1 VIGIGGDPIGDVHT
15 RLHVGYVRDR
25 KVPQPSTG
33 TSRPVHAQGGAM
45 ARRSLFAYVVRG
57 ALAALFAGALANVA
71 LITPQV
77 QAGAAQTKTVELPN
91 LRQPSAGGYW
101 EIASDG
107 GIFSFGAAQFSGS
120 MGGQPLNAPVVGGA
134 ATPSSNGYW
143 EVASDGG
150 IFSFGT
156 APFEGSMGGQP
167 LNQPVVGMAATPDG
181 QGYWEVASDGGIF
194 SFGDAGFRGSM
205 GGQPL
210 NKPVVGMAATPTGN
224 GYWEVASDGGI
235 FSFGDAPFQGSMGGK
250 PLNAPIVGM
259 AATPTGSGYWEVAAD
274 GGIFAFGAAQF
285 FGSMGGQPLNA
296 PIVGMAAS
304 PTGGGYTL
312 VAADGGTFNFGAA
325 KFFGSMGGKPL
336 NKPVVGLEMVG
347 PTTGGQV
354 LLVGTYDGH
363 MGQYQTIQAA
373 VNAAQ
378 PGDWILIAP
387 GDYKADT
394 TLTTPPS
401 KKHASEGWYGG
412 VTITTPDLHIRG
424 MTRKS
429 VVIDGTKPGSSTCS
443 NKPTAQELG
452 ATVTGKHVGR
462 NGIMVWQAD
471 NVSIQNLTVCNFL
484 NVGGTSGNEIWWNGA
499 NGTGVLGLAGWT
511 GSYLTATSTFDGTVT
526 GHKAYG
532 NYGIFDSTSAGPG
545 VWNQIYASNFDDS
558 GMYVGACQQA
568 CDAWIHNA
576 WMENSALGYSGTNSG
591 GIFVIDHSQFDNN
604 EDGFDTNTQSVGDP
618 PPPQNGTCP
627 DGGVSALTH
636 TTSCWVFMDN
646 FNHNNNNPTAPGY
659 GAVAQPTGT
668 GMTVSG
674 ATHDTVMDNRF
685 STNGAWGTLFVP
697 YPDESPGAPGV
708 CTGSG
713 GIKVAALT
721 TTCVYDP
728 KADALVDNT
737 YTHNGFFGNPTN
749 GDYGQLTFFG
759 TEPQNC
765 YSGNVTPSGSPASST
780 PATLEKNQPTC
791 GPITKAGTTGGALGT
806 SSSLI
811 NQVLCDTG
819 FAAAF
824 GQTCTSTKDN
834 YPTPKSATAVI
845 TPIPSTLPSMPNPC
859 EGVPQN
865 AWCPAGKP
873 S

>member
-1 VIGIGGDPIGDVHT
+1 
-15 RLHVGYVRDR
+15 
-25 KVPQPSTG
+25 
-33 TSRPVHAQGGAM
+33 M
-45 ARRSLFAYVVRG
+45 ARRSLRTSFGRG
-57 ALAALFAGALANVA
+57 AAAALFAGALASAAMVA
-71 LITPQV
+71 PSP
-77 QAGAAQTKTVELPN
+77 AGATGPARSNTAMTKTIEVPN

-107 GIFSFGAAQFSGS
+107 GIFSFGAAQFAGS
-120 MGGQPLNAPVVGGA
+120 MGGQPLNKPVVGGA

-156 APFEGSMGGQP
+156 APFEGSMGGRP
-167 LNQPVVGMAATPDG
+167 LNAPIVGMAPTPTG
-181 QGYWEVASDGGIF
+181 QGYWEVAADGGIF
-194 SFGDAGFRGSM
+194 SFGAAGFRGSM
-205 GGQPL
+205 GGKPL

-235 FSFGDAPFQGSMGGK
+235 FNFGDAPFQGSMGGQ

-259 AATPTGSGYWEVAAD
+259 AATPTGSGYWEVASD
-274 GGIFAFGAAQF
+274 GGIFSFGAAQF
-285 FGSMGGQPLNA
+285 YGSMGGKPLNA
-296 PIVGMAAS
+296 PIVGMAAT

-325 KFFGSMGGKPL
+325 KFYGSMGGKPL
-336 NKPVVGLEMVG
+336 NKPIVGMAMVG

-363 MGQYQTIQAA
+363 EGQYQTIQKA

-387 GDYKADT
+387 GDYKANA
-394 TLTTPPS
+394 TLATPPS
-401 KKHASEGWYGG
+401 KTQENEGWYGG

-424 MTRKS
+424 MTRSKTI
-429 VVIDGTKPGSSTCS
+429 VDGTKPGTPACTS
-443 NKPTAQELG
+443 KPTAQELG
-452 ATVTGKHVGR
+452 ATVTGSKVGR
-462 NGIMVWQAD
+462 NGILVWQAD
-471 NVSIQNLTVCNFL
+471 NVTIQNLTVCNFL
-484 NVGGTSGNEIWWNGA
+484 NVKGNGGNEIWWNGGEGS
-499 NGTGVLGLAGWT
+499 GTIGLAGYS
-511 GSYLTATSTFDGTVT
+511 GSYLTATSTFDGTVGGQT
-526 GHKAYG
+526 TYG
-532 NYGIFDSTSAGPG
+532 NYGIFASTSAGPG
-545 VWNQIYASNFDDS
+545 VWDQIYANNFDDS

-627 DGGVSALTH
+627 DGGVSAFTH

-646 FNHNNNNPTAPGY
+646 YDHNNNNPTAPGF

-674 ATHDTVMDNRF
+674 ATHDTVMDNTF
-685 STNGAWGTLFVP
+685 ATNGAWGTLIVP
-697 YPDESPGAPGV
+697 YPDTSPGGPGV

-713 GIKVAALT
+713 GHLALT
-721 TTCVYDP
+721 ACVYDP
-728 KADALVDNT
+728 EADALVDNT
-737 YTHNGFFGNPTN
+737 YTHDGFFGNPSN
-749 GDYGQLTFFG
+749 GDFGQITFFG

-765 YSGNVTPSGSPASST
+765 FVGNVNTNGT
-780 PATLEKNQPTC
+780 PATSSDQPTLEQKQATC
-791 GPITKAGTTGGALGT
+791 GPLSKASTTGGTLGT
-806 SSSLI
+806 HTSLI

-819 FAAAF
+819 FASFF
-824 GQTCTSTKDN
+824 GQTCTSTDYK
-834 YPTPKSATAVI
+834 YPTPSKSAPVSQ
-845 TPIPSTLPSMPNPC
+845 PIPSTLPTMPNPC

-873 S
+873 T